1 MSTRR
6 TLILGT
12 AGHVDHGKTSL
23 VKALTGVDTDRLDE
37 EHRRGISIELGFA
50 HLDLRDDLRLGLVD
64 VPGHERFVRQMV
76 AGAGGMDLAL
86 LLIAADEGW
95 MPQTVEHFD
104 VLRLLGVNA
113 GVIVITK
120 MDLADL
126 EMVELIEEETR
137 ERVAGSFLERAPI
150 VRVSAQDGQGL
161 DELRDCL
168 ASVADRC
175 APRVSAGDFRLPVD
189 RVFSMPGSGAVV
201 TGTAWS
207 GSVRAND
214 QLRLLPSATNV
225 RVREVQSHGEPA
237 ERASAGERVALALH
251 GVKKGEIAR
260 GEQLVSGAA
269 WGASRIVAVR
279 VTALSSLGTGRLK
292 QRARFHVHHA
302 AREVLGRVDLLETDS
317 LASGESSLARLH
329 LEAPLVARPG
339 DRLVL
344 RSYSPMLTVAGGVVL
359 DPLSPAR
366 QRRAECL
373 RWLLA
378 VEEAGVDEW
387 PRFAAQVE
395 GVSGVPRAMHLAR
408 LSMLGFDEEAAR
420 RKLETDL
427 EARLLLALGDRILS
441 PVSLDAAAEVLLA
454 HLRAHQAK
462 QPFSPGLGKE
472 ELCSLVGLAGGAQFQ
487 AFLELMSRRHPLF
500 LSGDRVRADSAS
512 VELDASMAAGVAEW
526 EERIRSSEPA
536 YSPSRADMQDAQLRL
551 LIDRGD
557 VVILDGPLLAHR
569 VILEA
574 LGQRVLKHFDDN
586 EELKIAELKEWTQ
599 ASRKYV
605 VPIME
610 WLDREGFSD
619 FDGKVRRAGRRA
631 RSS

>member
-1 MSTRR
+1 MPTRR

-76 AGAGGMDLAL
+76 AGAGGMDLAML
-86 LLIAADEGW
+86 LVAADEGW

-104 VLRLLGVNA
+104 VLRLLGVGG
-113 GVIVITK
+113 GVIAITK

-137 ERVAGSFLERAPI
+137 ERVTGSFLEGAPI
-150 VRVSAQDGQGL
+150 LRVSAQGGQGL
-161 DELRDCL
+161 DELRASL
-168 ASVADRC
+168 ARVADRC
-175 APRVSAGDFRLPVD
+175 APKMNVGDFRLPVD

-207 GSVRAND
+207 GSVRPND
-214 QLRLLPSATNV
+214 QLRLLPSEKSV
-225 RVREVQSHGEPA
+225 RVREVQSHGALA
-237 ERASAGERVALALH
+237 ESASAGERVALALR
-251 GVKKGEIAR
+251 GVKKDEIVR
-260 GEQLVSGAA
+260 GEQLVSGPA
-269 WGASRIVAVR
+269 WSASRIVALR
-279 VTALSSLGTGRLK
+279 VTALASLGSGRLK

-302 AREVLGRVDLLETDS
+302 AREVLGRVDLLETDT
-317 LASGESSLARLH
+317 LAAGESSLARLH

-359 DPLSPAR
+359 DPRSPAR
-366 QRRAECL
+366 QRRADSL
-373 RWLLA
+373 RWLSAL
-378 VEEAGVDEW
+378 EEAGVDEW
-387 PRFAAQVE
+387 PRFAAQGE
-395 GVSGVPRAMHLAR
+395 GVAAVPRTLHLAR
-408 LSMLGFDEEAAR
+408 LSMLGFDAEAAQ
-420 RKLETDL
+420 RKIEDDL
-427 EARLLLALGDRILS
+427 EAGVLLALGDRILS
-441 PVSLDAAAEVLLA
+441 PVSLDAAAGILLA
-454 HLRAHQAK
+454 HLRAHQAT

-472 ELCSLVGLAGGAQFQ
+472 ELRSLVGLAGGAQFQ
-487 AFLELMSRRHPLF
+487 AFLELMSHRHPLF
-500 LSGDRVRADSAS
+500 LRGDRVRADGAS
-512 VELDASMAAGVAEW
+512 VELDASMAEGVARW
-526 EERIRSSEPA
+526 EERIRGSEPA
-536 YSPSRADMQDAQLRL
+536 YSPSRADMKDAQLRL

-574 LGQRVLKHFDDN
+574 LGERVLKHFSEN
-586 EELKIAELKEWTQ
+586 EELKIGELKEWTQ

-610 WLDREGFSD
+610 WLDREGYSN
-619 FDGKVRRAGRRA
+619 FDGKVRRAGRRV
-631 RSS
+631 RPS